1 MRSLWV
7 ILILGGALVASGC
20 AAWRPYEVASA
31 RVATTD
37 PDPIVE
43 DSATPGS
50 SESPAPIS
58 KGSVQPSSERKLEL
72 IETRPVKPALP
83 ESLDLANRFPSTPS
97 LTVAVEGMP
106 MRNFLNYV
114 FGELLK
120 VNYIVVDGAPG
131 LEQAVTFNAQKT
143 VSPRQ
148 LYRLVG
154 ELLQARSLGVTEKQG
169 VFFVGPLDAKS
180 GSGIPIGYGREPVDV
195 PDVPEKIL
203 QIVPLRYGLRNSTL
217 QRTIEQF
224 VDAQVNIDGSQG
236 ALFVQG
242 SRSAI
247 LKVLDL
253 VRLFDQPSVRGSQ
266 IGMITLTYLSPD
278 EFIASVTRL
287 LSNEGVTVDGSDL
300 LSMVSLDRQGAVVV
314 FSSSADLL
322 NRVEFWA
329 KQIDRAGEGPS
340 RRYFVYQPKFA
351 RASDLVASL
360 IPLLGGTPS
369 GVVGNQSRDTRSAM
383 GGGGTSVIMP
393 NAGNVLRRDGGS
405 TNAESGGP
413 TGISTEELTL
423 TVDTRSNSLIFFT
436 VGPKYE
442 SLLPMI
448 RRLDVPPKQILI
460 EATIAEV
467 SLTGD
472 FANGV
477 EFAFTKGRY
486 AGGTL
491 GNLGL
496 PGGGLA
502 INFTR
507 NVTDQIR
514 LRLRESDSQ
523 VNILSSPMIVVR
535 DGAPATITVGND
547 IPTVGAT
554 AADPVQSTRTITTV
568 LYRNTGLTLNITPTI
583 NAQGSVLMQI
593 AQQIS
598 NTVPASSG
606 VAGAPIIFQR
616 SVTTELVA
624 GSGQSVLLAG
634 LMSESSSRSSEGV
647 PVLGRLPGLGALFK
661 SSQKKREKT
670 ELVLLIT
677 PRIIESPDEWGSV
690 MNKIRSSLDYLSLQP
705 PEAARGGN

>member
-1 MRSLWV
+1 MRFFRV
-7 ILILGGALVASGC
+7 TTILCGALIASGC
-20 AAWRPYEVASA
+20 AAWRPYEVPSSRIA
-31 RVATTD
+31 ATT
-37 PDPIVE
+37 PTRTTE
-43 DSATPGS
+43 
-50 SESPAPIS
+50 ESPQTGFADPAAPVPTTAAEPTT
-58 KGSVQPSSERKLEL
+58 GPKLEL
-72 IETRPVKPALP
+72 IETRPIKPSLP
-83 ESLDLANRFPSTPS
+83 EGLDLSSRFSATAS

-106 MRNFLNYV
+106 IRNFLNYV

-131 LEQAVTFNAQKT
+131 LDQAVTFNAQKT

-148 LYRLVG
+148 LYKLVN

-169 VFFVGPLDAKS
+169 VFFIGPLDAKS
-180 GSGIPIGYGREPVDV
+180 GAGIPIGYGRDAADV
-195 PDVPEKIL
+195 PDIPEKIL
-203 QIVPLRYGLRNSTL
+203 QIVPLKYGLRNSTL

-224 VDAQVNIDGSQG
+224 VDAQVSVDIAQG

-253 VRLFDQPSVRGSQ
+253 VRLFDQPSARGSQ
-266 IGMITLTYLSPD
+266 IGMITLTYLSPE
-278 EFIASVTRL
+278 EFIGNVTRL
-287 LSNEGVTVDGSDL
+287 LANEGVTVDGSDL
-300 LSMVSLDRQGAVVV
+300 LSMVALDRQGAVVV

-340 RRYFVYQPKFA
+340 RRYFVFQPKFA
-351 RASDLVASL
+351 RAADLAESL
-360 IPLLGGTPS
+360 IPLLGGPL
-369 GVVGNQSRDTRSAM
+369 GGAIGNQSRDTRSAI
-383 GGGGTSVIMP
+383 GGTSSGVVMP
-393 NAGNVLRRDGGS
+393 NATNVLRRDGGGAAS
-405 TNAESGGP
+405 AQGP
-413 TGISTEELTL
+413 AGISTEELTL
-423 TVDTRSNSLIFFT
+423 TVDSRSNSMIFFT

-477 EFAFTKGRY
+477 EFAFTRGRY

-507 NVTDQIR
+507 NITDQIR
-514 LRLRESDSQ
+514 LRLRSSDSQ
-523 VNILSSPMIVVR
+523 VNVLSSPMIVVR
-535 DGAPATITVGND
+535 DGAPATINVGND

-554 AADPVQSTRTITTV
+554 ASDPIQSDRTVTTV

-593 AQQIS
+593 SQQIS
-598 NTVPASSG
+598 NTVPGSSG
-606 VAGAPIIFQR
+606 VVGAPIIFQR
-616 SVTTELVA
+616 SVQTELVA

-634 LMSESSSRSSEGV
+634 LMSESSTSSNEGV
-647 PVLGRLPGLGALFK
+647 PVLNRLPGVGALFK

-677 PRIIESPDEWGSV
+677 PRIIESPDEWGGV
-690 MNKIRSSLDYLSLQP
+690 MNKIRSSLEYLSVKP
-705 PEAARGGN
+705 ANVAP